1 MDAQSWQ
8 IFKTLARYV
17 ISLAFAQLLSVVGVT
32 ALIIFFLDDQF
43 AEKTAIIAMLVGA
56 IAGGFTQMVG
66 GIGAAFVAISNARR
80 NVSVSEARG
89 QGAGEE

>member
-17 ISLAFAQLLSVVGVT
+17 ISLAFAQLLAVVGVT
-32 ALIIFFLDDQF
+32 ALIIFFLDDKF
-43 AEKTAIIAMLVGA
+43 TEKTTIIALLVGS

-66 GIGAAFVAISNARR
+66 GIGAAFVAISNVRR

-89 QGAGEE
+89 NDAGKE